1 MHLTKKEEKLLEG
14 EEGKAT
20 KKAMELLVRLGDIY
34 GAEEMV
40 EIGSAQA
47 SGISYKSIGDPG
59 LQFLQGFADEGA
71 KVKVPTYAN
80 PAGMD
85 LEKHKKMGIPDDF
98 AKKQNKIVDALEEM
112 GIITAFTC
120 TPYLAGN
127 LPRKNEHIAWAESSA
142 VSFANSVIQAKTNRE
157 GGPSALSAAITG
169 RTPKYGLHL
178 EENRKPTRLVKVKT
192 KLKTVFD
199 FGALGSFIGEKVDD
213 GKPFFKGIKQA
224 NTDQLKSLGAAMAAS
239 GAVAL
244 YFVDNITV
252 DGKNYDLDNLETLEF
267 TKKEKRE
274 TVDRLNTGTQEPDL
288 IVVGC
293 PHSSI
298 NEVKQ
303 VAAELEERKLKSD
316 LWVLVSKPIEKLAD
330 RMGYTETIE
339 QAGGQVLSDTC
350 HVVCPI
356 QDLGYETTGVNSG
369 KAAEYLPGF
378 GDQNVIFASVE
389 ELIERYTEKKGE
401 E

>member
-1 MHLTKKEEKLLEG
+1 MHLTKEEEKLLAG
-14 EEGKAT
+14 EEGEAT
-20 KKAMELLVRLGDIY
+20 RKAMELLVRLGDIY

-59 LQFLQGFADEGA
+59 LEFLQGFAEEGA
-71 KVKVPTYAN
+71 KVRVPTYAN

-85 LEKHKKMGIPDDF
+85 LEKYKEMRIPDKF
-98 AKKQNKIVDALEEM
+98 ARKQQQIVEALEKM

-127 LPRKNEHIAWAESSA
+127 LPSKNEHIAWAESSA

-169 RTPKYGLHL
+169 RTPKHGLHL
-178 EENRKPTRLVKVKT
+178 EENRQPTHVIKVKT
-192 KLKTVFD
+192 ELKSIFD
-199 FGALGSFIGEKVDD
+199 FGALGSFIGGKVDD
-213 GKPFFKGIKQA
+213 GKPLFQGIKQA
-224 NTDQLKSLGAAMAAS
+224 NTDKLKSLGAAMAAS

-244 YFVDNITV
+244 YFVDGITV
-252 DGKNYDLDNLETLEF
+252 DDGDYDLAGLETIEF
-267 TKKEKRE
+267 TAQEKEE
-274 TVDRLNTGTQEPDL
+274 TIDRLNTGDQDPDL

-293 PHSSI
+293 PHCSL
-298 NEVKQ
+298 NEIRDLAGK
-303 VAAELEERKLKSD
+303 LEDRKITGD
-316 LWVLVSKPIEKLAD
+316 LWVLASKPIEKLAD
-330 RMGYTETIE
+330 RMGYTEVIE
-339 QAGGQVLSDTC
+339 QAGGQVVADTC

-356 QDLGYETTGVNSG
+356 QDLGYKTTGVNSG

-378 GDQNVIFASVE
+378 GDQKVIFASVDD
-389 ELIERYTEKKGE
+389 LVDNYTEKSD
-401 E
+401 